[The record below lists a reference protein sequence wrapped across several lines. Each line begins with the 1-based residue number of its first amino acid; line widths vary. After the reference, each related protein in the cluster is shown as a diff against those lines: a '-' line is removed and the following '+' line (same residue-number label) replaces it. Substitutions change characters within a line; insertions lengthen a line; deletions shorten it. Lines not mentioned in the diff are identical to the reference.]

1 MDFAIHTDKSISE
14 TEYARLMESVTW
26 GSGYSGESI
35 RRSLAAYPFVAH
47 ARSGKGEL
55 VGFVSAFS
63 DGAFSTLLGELVVRP
78 DSQRKGIGRALL
90 QAVERN
96 YVGIPV
102 YAKPLGQAA
111 LFFAACGYREPSV
124 PMKMMFN
131 RNGAEG

>member
-1 MDFAIHTDKSISE
+1 M
-14 TEYARLMESVTW
+14 
-26 GSGYSGESI
+26 
-35 RRSLAAYPFVAH
+35 
-47 ARSGKGEL
+47 
-55 VGFVSAFS
+55 
-63 DGAFSTLLGELVVRP
+63 
-78 DSQRKGIGRALL
+78 L

-96 YVGIPV
+96 YIGIPV